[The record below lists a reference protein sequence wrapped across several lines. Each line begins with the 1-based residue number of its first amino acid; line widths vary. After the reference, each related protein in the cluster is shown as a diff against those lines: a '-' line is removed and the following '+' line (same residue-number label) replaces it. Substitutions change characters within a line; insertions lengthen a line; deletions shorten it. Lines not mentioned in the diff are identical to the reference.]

1 MNEDMTPRI
10 QQHAKYVYRYIVA
23 LEHGDS
29 ETMLLMLQEAEHDP
43 ALERIIL
50 AVNTMYQSE
59 DGLFVAPEEVQDAR
73 QFLHSHLLSEQ
84 SADMA
89 ILTTTTE
96 PEHTNTNGRYGKDKD
111 AVTLPTSWR
120 KITQERVDRDMETI
134 SATEATV
141 PSSPLPREKMHT
153 GKRPASNKRLRR
165 LGGFVQ
171 MLAAVL
177 VVIALIAGF
186 AFIAVFHFK
195 AQVGSSDTGRLNG
208 TWRLVSNPNPGATDN
223 QLQGVAALSADDAWA
238 VGSYDNQFG
247 AKSFTLIEHWNGR
260 QWKVVQSPSPGSNS
274 NGLTSVTATGADDI
288 WAAGAFSNNRS
299 NLDGQALI
307 EHWNG
312 KQWSVVQ
319 NPPGS
324 GPSFLAGITAL
335 SANDIWA
342 VGSGN
347 GGKGTFTEHWNG
359 TKWTVVPSPN
369 TGEPTNSLMT
379 VTALS
384 TNDVWAD
391 GFAEGST
398 TSAGHSQMVQRGLI
412 EHWDGTKWSI
422 VASPNPGGLQSMLY
436 GMTAVSANDVW
447 ATGVALNYNDSTA
460 KTLIEHWNGTHWSVM
475 SSPNAGAGNV
485 LMQVTAISANN
496 VWAVGYSFA
505 TKNDQSNDISRTLTE
520 HWDGTRWS
528 IIASPNPKPPSNV
541 MASPDPSKNV
551 EPSTNDMWAVA
562 GVPGSN
568 KVWALG
574 NHGQATTL
582 SFIELF
588 S

>member
-1 MNEDMTPRI
+1 MNEDMTPRM
-10 QQHAKYVYRYIVA
+10 QQHAKYVYRYIAA
-23 LEHGDS
+23 LEQGDS

-59 DGLFVAPEEVQDAR
+59 DGPGVAAEEVQGVR

-84 SADMA
+84 SVDMV

-96 PEHTNTNGRYGKDKD
+96 DEHMKTNGRHMKDT
-111 AVTLPTSWR
+111 VPLPSSWQ
-120 KITQERVDRDMETI
+120 KSAQERIDRDMETI
-134 SATEATV
+134 SSTEAKAMQST
-141 PSSPLPREKMHT
+141 PPFENGRNR
-153 GKRPASNKRLRR
+153 KRLATNTRLRR
-165 LGGFVQ
+165 LSSFVQ

-177 VVIALIAGF
+177 VVVVLIAGF
-186 AFIAVFHFK
+186 AFIAIFHFK
-195 AQVGSSDTGRLNG
+195 AQVGSSASSRLNG
-208 TWRLVSNPNPGATDN
+208 TWRLVSNPNPGAGEN
-223 QLQGVAALSADDAWA
+223 MLQGVVALSVNDAWA
-238 VGSYDNQFG
+238 VGSYDNQSG
-247 AKSFTLIEHWNGR
+247 AKSYTLIEHWNGK
-260 QWKVVQSPSPGSNS
+260 QWHVVQSPSPGSNS
-274 NGLTSVTATGADDI
+274 NGLTSVTATGPDDI
-288 WAAGAFSNNRS
+288 WAAGAFSNNSS

-312 KQWSVVQ
+312 KQWSVIQ

-324 GPSFLAGITAL
+324 DQNFLAGITAL
-335 SANDIWA
+335 AANDIWA

-369 TGEPTNSLMT
+369 TGEPTNSLMV

-398 TSAGHSQMVQRGLI
+398 TSAGHSQAVQRGLI

-422 VASPNPGGLQSMLY
+422 VSSPNLSGLQSMLY
-436 GMTAVSANDVW
+436 GMTAFSTNDVW
-447 ATGVALNYNDSTA
+447 ATGAALNYSDGTA
-460 KTLIEHWNGTHWSVM
+460 KTLVEHWNGKHWSVM

-528 IIASPNPKPPSNV
+528 VIASPNPEPSSNV
-541 MASPDPSKNV
+541 MASPDPNNSV
-551 EPSTNDMWAVA
+551 GPSINDMWAVA

-568 KVWALG
+568 KVWAVG